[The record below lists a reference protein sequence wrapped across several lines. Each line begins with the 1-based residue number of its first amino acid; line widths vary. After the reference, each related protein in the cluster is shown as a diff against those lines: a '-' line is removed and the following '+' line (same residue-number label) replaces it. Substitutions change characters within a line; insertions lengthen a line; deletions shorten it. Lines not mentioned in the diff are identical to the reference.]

1 MIRTIA
7 ICAGSGSS
15 VLGNVKADLYFTGEM
30 GHHDVLD
37 SVSKGTSVILTE
49 HTNSERGYLSE
60 VLQPRLQS
68 LLRLDQGLDAEN
80 DVQIEVTV
88 STIDK
93 DPLEV
98 M

>member
-1 MIRTIA
+1 
-7 ICAGSGSS
+7 
-15 VLGNVKADLYFTGEM
+15 M

-37 SVSKGTSVILTE
+37 AVSKGISVILTE

-80 DVQIEVTV
+80 DVQIEETV
-88 STIDK
+88 STIDR
-93 DPLEV
+93 DPLEI